1 MRRAATSYRVPVLST
16 ILAEHPWLTTVTL
29 AVLVVVGPLL
39 GAWLVGRR
47 RSTAVL
53 LGLAL
58 LVVAA
63 LTLVPTSRDLE
74 RGCWVEWTVPTPGA
88 VELVANVIL
97 FVPVVLL
104 LGVLLRRPVVAFV
117 VASAASVLVEAVQAL
132 APALGRSCSTNDW
145 LSNTIG
151 AALGALLA
159 AISLA
164 LHRRVQRRLRVPAS

>member
-1 MRRAATSYRVPVLST
+1 MLST
-16 ILAEHPWLTTVTL
+16 ILVEHPWLTTTTL
-29 AVLVVVGPLL
+29 VALVVVGPLL
-39 GAWLVGRR
+39 GAWLVGRQR
-47 RSTAVL
+47 TTAVL
-53 LGLAL
+53 LALAL

-104 LGVLLRRPVVAFV
+104 LGVLLQRPLLALLT
-117 VASAASVLVEAVQAL
+117 ASAGSLLVETVQAL

-159 AISLA
+159 VLA
-164 LHRRVQRRLRVPAS
+164 LVLHRRLRGVGAAV